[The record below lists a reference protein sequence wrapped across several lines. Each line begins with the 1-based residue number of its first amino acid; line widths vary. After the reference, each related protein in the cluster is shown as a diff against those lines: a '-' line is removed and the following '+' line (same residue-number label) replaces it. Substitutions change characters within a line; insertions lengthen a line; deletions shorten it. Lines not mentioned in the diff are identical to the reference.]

1 MKRYKVLMGSHF
13 HSDGKEYKAGQII
26 SCEEDL
32 PSLFIGKFTEV
43 QGLTTEDSVKE
54 VKATVVTA
62 KFPEAANLGL
72 DVTFTKGAGYTIL
85 DNGEQVNDGLLPTRA
100 DVSKFLE
107 EYKA

>member
-1 MKRYKVLMGSHF
+1 M
-13 HSDGKEYKAGQII
+13 
-26 SCEEDL
+26 
-32 PSLFIGKFTEV
+32 
-43 QGLTTEDSVKE
+43 
-54 VKATVVTA
+54 VTA